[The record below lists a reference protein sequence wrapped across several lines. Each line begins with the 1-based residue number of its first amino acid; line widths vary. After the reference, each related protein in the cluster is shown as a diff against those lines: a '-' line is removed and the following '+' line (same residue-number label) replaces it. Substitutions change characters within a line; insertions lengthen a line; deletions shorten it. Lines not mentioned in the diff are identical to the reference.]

1 MRKCHLIHSCNS
13 EDDYWVK
20 MLWHCT
26 DCPQSEQYTS
36 AHPNIFSSSDWPLGL
51 AMAWMGAAAGSLLWT
66 KSAVGRRCLAPTQ
79 RPLSSIPVK
88 EDFLTGLV
96 RDRPELVSHSD
107 VKASALNKHMSNGN
121 VRRRVTRTMMA
132 KVQAKEENWAYNI
145 HNLIFMIRNDG
156 LVTSDEAQVLMKAC
170 QRDILDLMPVSSQI
184 LTELAW
190 ETVSADS
197 TTITGIQLPSLY
209 ANMLDA
215 FTFQNIDAN
224 INQVREAMSEHCS
237 EIAYGT
243 KNSMVKH
250 LCWQGKVEE
259 AWELQKEG
267 RGMAWSEN
275 LASHFVQGYARLG
288 RMDAAEDMLQ
298 MLNDKNIHWGN
309 ICYEAMVLGCAGAGD
324 MDRVEFFLDRLKGN
338 SDELLLGAIVE
349 ASRAHPDKM
358 EPLLRRQICN
368 VEVFS
373 NKCRRAVK
381 ILVESGNYEASWR
394 IVRKT
399 RLQKIMNT
407 DKERVI
413 KICPSVILVS
423 GLLSQPDLS
432 VEPLVKKIESLVPMD
447 PKIMSRTVPLAI
459 DLCFKNSQPA
469 SFCKALIA
477 HIKDNFPQEDDAIR
491 NLIGQ
496 SSKRLMRNASTS
508 ESDDEVYNVFRV
520 FSSLGLKMEGKGQSG
535 SSRGWDLLLNQ
546 LLPTIPK
553 EGAWTE
559 QSLKY
564 QCWEVRNNLAKHCD
578 GLYSN
583 SVIWGSILQHLLNRE
598 NKLFFLV
605 AANLSKELQV
615 PYAPRRWVLSLANC
629 LVKLED
635 VKSFVDI
642 LEVAYNNS
650 AKRGNWD
657 DLEVVTEAL
666 LHFTVRGSRQAG
678 KVADG
683 STHALRAHQV
693 LVWVLDEVWARKLR
707 LPGRQV

>member
-1 MRKCHLIHSCNS
+1 MWK
-13 EDDYWVK
+13 
-20 MLWHCT
+20 
-26 DCPQSEQYTS
+26 
-36 AHPNIFSSSDWPLGL
+36 
-51 AMAWMGAAAGSLLWT
+51 
-66 KSAVGRRCLAPTQ
+66 KSAVSRHSVAPTGKYISST
-79 RPLSSIPVK
+79 PLV
-88 EDFLTGLV
+88 EDFLAGGMV
-96 RDRPELVSHSD
+96 RDRPEVVSLSD
-107 VKASALNKHMSNGN
+107 AKPSAPNRHMSKSNGN
-121 VRRRVTRTMMA
+121 VRQRVTRTMMA

-145 HNLIFMIRNDG
+145 HNLIFMIKSDG
-156 LVTSDEAQVLMKAC
+156 LVTSDEAQVLMQAC
-170 QRDILDLMPVSSQI
+170 QRDILELMPTDQST

-190 ETVSADS
+190 ETLSADS

-215 FTFQNIDAN
+215 FTFQNIEAN
-224 INQVREAMSEHCS
+224 VNQVHEAMSKHSTEL
-237 EIAYGT
+237 AYGT
-243 KNSMVKH
+243 KISMVKH
-250 LCWQGKVEE
+250 LCWRGEVEE
-259 AWELQKEG
+259 AWELQRGG

-309 ICYEAMVLGCAGAGD
+309 ICYEALVLGCARAGD
-324 MDRVEFFLDRLKGN
+324 MDRVGFFLDRLKEN

-349 ASRAHPDKM
+349 ASRTHPDKI
-358 EPLLRRQICN
+358 EPLLSRQVCN
-368 VEVFS
+368 VEDFS
-373 NKCRRAVK
+373 KKCRRAVK
-381 ILVESGNYEASWR
+381 VLVESGNYEAAWR

-399 RLQKIMNT
+399 RLHKIINT

-423 GLLSQPDLS
+423 GLLAQPNLS
-432 VEPLVKKIESLVPMD
+432 VESVVKKIESLAPMD
-447 PKIMSRTVPLAI
+447 PKIISRTVPLAI
-459 DLCFKNSQPA
+459 DLCFKNSQPVG
-469 SFCKALIA
+469 FCKDLIA
-477 HIKDNFPQEDDAIR
+477 HIKDNFPHEEDAIR
-491 NLIGQ
+491 NLVGQ
-496 SSKRLMRNASTS
+496 SSKRWMRSAS
-508 ESDDEVYNVFRV
+508 ESELEDEVYNVFRV
-520 FSSLGLKMEGKGQSG
+520 FSSLGLKMEGKGRSG

-559 QSLKY
+559 QSLKD
-564 QCWEVRNNLAKHCD
+564 QCWEVRNNLVKHCD

-598 NKLFFLV
+598 SKLFFLV

-615 PYAPRRWVLSLANC
+615 TYAPRRWVLSLANC

-657 DLEVVTEAL
+657 DLEVVTEAM

-678 KVADG
+678 KVGDG
-683 STHALRAHQV
+683 STHSLRAHQV
-693 LVWVLDEVWARKLR
+693 LVWVLDEVWARRLR
-707 LPGRQV
+707 LPARQLEKVACKVHSQGGKGLAEAVRNVPRIEPEEPSRRWR

>member
-1 MRKCHLIHSCNS
+1 
-13 EDDYWVK
+13 
-20 MLWHCT
+20 
-26 DCPQSEQYTS
+26 
-36 AHPNIFSSSDWPLGL
+36 
-51 AMAWMGAAAGSLLWT
+51 
-66 KSAVGRRCLAPTQ
+66 VGRHSIVPTWKHLSYAPVEEDLLA
-79 RPLSSIPVK
+79 
-88 EDFLTGLV
+88 GLV
-96 RDRPELVSHSD
+96 RDRPELVTIGD
-107 VKASALNKHMSNGN
+107 FKATPRKHVSQSMGRTGN
-121 VRRRVTRTMMA
+121 VRQQVTRTMMA

-156 LVTSDEAQVLMKAC
+156 LVTSDEAQVLMQAC
-170 QRDILDLMPVSSQI
+170 QRDILDLMPAAGQI

-215 FTFQNIDAN
+215 FTFQKIEADVNL
-224 INQVREAMSEHCS
+224 VHEAMSKHCS

-243 KNSMVKH
+243 KMAMVKH
-250 LCWQGKVEE
+250 LCWRGKVEE
-259 AWELQKEG
+259 AWELQSGGK
-267 RGMAWSEN
+267 GMAWSEN
-275 LASHFVQGYARLG
+275 LASHFVQGYAGLG
-288 RMDAAEDMLQ
+288 RMDAAEDVLQ

-309 ICYEAMVLGCAGAGD
+309 MCYEAMVLGCARAGD
-324 MDRVEFFLDRLKGN
+324 MDRVEFFLDRLKEN

-349 ASRAHPDKM
+349 ASYTHRDKM
-358 EPLLRRQICN
+358 EPLLRRQVCN
-368 VEVFS
+368 VENFS

-381 ILVESGNYEASWR
+381 VLVEGGNNAAAWR

-399 RLQKIMNT
+399 RLHKIMNT

-423 GLLSQPDLS
+423 GLLSQPDLNIES
-432 VEPLVKKIESLVPMD
+432 LVEKIESLAPMD
-447 PKIMSRTVPLAI
+447 PKIISRTVPLAI
-459 DLCFKNSQPA
+459 DLCFKNSQPV
-469 SFCKALIA
+469 SFCKALIE
-477 HIKDNFPQEDDAIR
+477 HIQDNFPQEEDAIR

-496 SSKRLMRNASTS
+496 SSKRLMRNASES

-520 FSSLGLKMEGKGQSG
+520 FSSLGLKMEGKGRSG

-559 QSLKY
+559 QSLKH

-598 NKLFFLV
+598 SKLFFLV

-657 DLEVVTEAL
+657 DLEVVTESL

-678 KVADG
+678 NASDG
-683 STHALRAHQV
+683 SSHALRAHQV
-693 LVWVLDEVWARKLR
+693 LVWVLDEVWKRRLR
-707 LPGRQV
+707 LPARQLEKVACKVHSQGGKGLAEAIRNVPRIEHEEPSRRRR

>member
-1 MRKCHLIHSCNS
+1 
-13 EDDYWVK
+13 V
-20 MLWHCT
+20 
-26 DCPQSEQYTS
+26 
-36 AHPNIFSSSDWPLGL
+36 
-51 AMAWMGAAAGSLLWT
+51 
-66 KSAVGRRCLAPTQ
+66 VGRHSVTPAQ
-79 RPLSSIPVK
+79 RHLLSTSVE
-88 EDFLTGLV
+88 EDPFTGFV
-96 RDRPELVSHSD
+96 RNRPELVSHTD
-107 VKASALNKHMSNGN
+107 VEFGAPNKHMFESNGN
-121 VRRRVTRTMMA
+121 TRRRVTRTIMA
-132 KVQAKEENWAYNI
+132 KVQAKEENWAFNI

-156 LVTSDEAQVLMKAC
+156 LVTSEEAQVLMQAC
-170 QRDILDLMPVSSQI
+170 QRDILDLMPASSQI

-190 ETVSADS
+190 ETVSADA
-197 TTITGIQLPSLY
+197 TTMTGIQLPSLF

-224 INQVREAMSEHCS
+224 INQVHEVMSKHCS
-237 EIAYGT
+237 EISYGT
-243 KNSMVKH
+243 KMSMVKH
-250 LCWQGKVEE
+250 LCWQGKLEE
-259 AWELQKEG
+259 AWELQREG
-267 RGMAWSEN
+267 KGMAWSEN
-275 LASHFVQGYARLG
+275 LASYFVQGYARLG

-338 SDELLLGAIVE
+338 SDEILLGAIIE
-349 ASRAHPDKM
+349 ASRVHPDKM

-381 ILVESGNYEASWR
+381 TLVELGNYEASWR

-423 GLLSQPDLS
+423 GLLLQPDLS
-432 VEPLVKKIESLVPMD
+432 IEPLVRKIESLVPMD
-447 PKIMSRTVPLAI
+447 PKIISRTVPLAI
-459 DLCFKNSQPA
+459 DLCFKNSQPV
-469 SFCKALIA
+469 SFCKTLITY
-477 HIKDNFPQEDDAIR
+477 IKDNFPQEDDAIR

-496 SSKRLMRNASTS
+496 SSKRLMRNASKS

-520 FSSLGLKMEGKGQSG
+520 FSSLGLKLEGKGQSG
-535 SSRGWDLLLNQ
+535 SSRGWDLLLNR

-564 QCWEVRNNLAKHCD
+564 QCWEVRNNLAEHCD

-650 AKRGNWD
+650 TKRGNWD

-683 STHALRAHQV
+683 STHTLRAHQV
-693 LVWVLDEVWARKLR
+693 LVWVLDEIWARKLR
-707 LPGRQV
+707 LPGRQVEKVACKVHSQGGKGLAEAIRNIPRIEHEDPSRRRR

>member
-1 MRKCHLIHSCNS
+1 M
-13 EDDYWVK
+13 
-20 MLWHCT
+20 
-26 DCPQSEQYTS
+26 
-36 AHPNIFSSSDWPLGL
+36 
-51 AMAWMGAAAGSLLWT
+51 
-66 KSAVGRRCLAPTQ
+66 
-79 RPLSSIPVK
+79 
-88 EDFLTGLV
+88 TGLV

-107 VKASALNKHMSNGN
+107 VKRAPNKHMFQSNGN

-559 QSLKY
+559 
-564 QCWEVRNNLAKHCD
+564 
-578 GLYSN
+578 
-583 SVIWGSILQHLLNRE
+583 
-598 NKLFFLV
+598 
-605 AANLSKELQV
+605 
-615 PYAPRRWVLSLANC
+615 
-629 LVKLED
+629 
-635 VKSFVDI
+635 
-642 LEVAYNNS
+642 
-650 AKRGNWD
+650 
-657 DLEVVTEAL
+657 
-666 LHFTVRGSRQAG
+666 
-678 KVADG
+678 
-683 STHALRAHQV
+683 
-693 LVWVLDEVWARKLR
+693 
-707 LPGRQV
+707 